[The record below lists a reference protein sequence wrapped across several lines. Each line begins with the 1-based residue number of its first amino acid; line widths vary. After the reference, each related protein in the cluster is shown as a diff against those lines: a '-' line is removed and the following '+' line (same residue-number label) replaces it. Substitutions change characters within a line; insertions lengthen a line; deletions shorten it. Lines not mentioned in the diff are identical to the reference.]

1 MNSCTLFTCIKF
13 VSRKAKCTNIIYG
26 TFINILVE
34 EPEEVT
40 DEPVPCGGCGGAT
53 DACHCQAITN
63 TFCQVNKS
71 V

>member
-1 MNSCTLFTCIKF
+1 MNRSKLYKYIP
-13 VSRKAKCTNIIYG
+13 G

-34 EPEEVT
+34 ESEEVT

-63 TFCQVNKS
+63 TFCQVNKL